1 MHGNTHTFP
10 EAAEC
15 LLYMWFLT
23 ISPTYYLSTFFFF
36 FFLLAPMSFCK
47 VAEKLIKDFLWEGSD
62 NSGVTHIK
70 EKGGLGID
78 SIMTTKTALFSKW
91 IWRCLTEKNSLR
103 KC

>member
-1 MHGNTHTFP
+1 
-10 EAAEC
+10 
-15 LLYMWFLT
+15 
-23 ISPTYYLSTFFFF
+23 
-36 FFLLAPMSFCK
+36 MSFCK

-103 KC
+103 KTFIDAKKCLSITFTLKIPQVCNYGEIKSFIIYKLKRNC